1 MKIRT
6 KLIALMTVSAVISTT
21 LFIMSTVTSYN
32 QHLQEHIK
40 ELKRE
45 AYQNKKEE
53 LNNYSQMAI
62 KVIDSYYKRTLNT
75 KNKKDLTYR
84 MQKEALR
91 AIKNMRYGK
100 NGYFWINDM
109 DNKMLMH
116 PIKPQYDNKI
126 FINTPKVPFV
136 QLGTEKLKRLGVD
149 KTFISYS
156 FYTPATKKYSHKL
169 SIVEQFKPWHWMIG
183 TGVYTDYLDI
193 KIKKEKEIAQKEMKD
208 KIYKIIVITIILVI
222 LMVFFMIIFMDKI
235 INTPLKDFQKGLSKF
250 FQYLDDD
257 SVKLDKLS
265 NTSND
270 EIGIISQ
277 QTNEAIQIAVK
288 THQELIDLRKQLED
302 KVKETTQNLDK
313 TQKDFNEVT
322 QNTEESLAYGALI
335 LNSIIPDK
343 TRLDQAFSDNFIFD
357 VQTKTVNSQFY
368 ICEEINTNEYI
379 YFLIDTKE
387 KGISAVFT
395 TMLINAMVK
404 QSINQLKYDEVKDI
418 STAWILEYLNNNI
431 ELSNNGCDCAVIYH
445 NKNKNIIKYSGV
457 NFPLHYF
464 QDDTIHIIKPDIKK
478 LGVKKDIK
486 IQEHII
492 EVKEY
497 LEFYLSTKHYIKD
510 FIDVYDFKSPFL
522 TSVNNFKNHLTDIH
536 EDVIVCGF
544 QIDNKP
550 KIIVEYKGEFTQ
562 NLVQKYMEKIEDNI
576 ENMGLMSNVSTNFVE
591 QFQNILNYG
600 KSEDKDNNDITPIG
614 SIILRKNSDETYSI
628 ESSNIITASDK
639 QKIEPKLFEIESLDR
654 NGLRKR
660 YRELRKSGE
669 NTHKKGGGVGFYE
682 IAKRSSKIEYNFIQ
696 INEERFEFRFISY
709 ISISKK

>member
-6 KLIALMTVSAVISTT
+6 KLIALMAISAVVSTT
-21 LFIMSTVTSYN
+21 LFITSTVLSYN

-40 ELKRE
+40 ELKEE
-45 AYQNKKEE
+45 AYLYKKEE
-53 LNNYSQMAI
+53 LENYAQMAI

-75 KNKKDLTYR
+75 KNDKDLTYR
-84 MQKEALR
+84 MQKDALI

-136 QLGTEKLKRLGVD
+136 QLGTTKLKKLGVD

-169 SIVEQFKPWHWMIG
+169 SIVERFKPWNWMIG
-183 TGVYTDYLDI
+183 TGVYTDYLDE
-193 KIKKEKEIAQKEMKD
+193 KIKKEKELAQKEVKEE
-208 KIYKIIVITIILVI
+208 IYQIIYISFLVWIVMIILLII
-222 LMVFFMIIFMDKI
+222 LMDKI
-235 INTPLKDFQKGLSKF
+235 VNIPLRNFQIGLSKF
-250 FQYLDDD
+250 FKYLDNG
-257 SVKLDKLS
+257 SIKVDKFT

-277 QTNEAIQIAVK
+277 QTNEAINIAIK
-288 THQELIDLRKQLED
+288 THQELIDLRKQLEN

-313 TQKDFNEVT
+313 TQKEFDEVT
-322 QNTEESLAYGALI
+322 QNKKDSLAYGALI

-343 TRLDQAFSDNFIFD
+343 KLLAQAFSDNFIFD
-357 VQTKTVNSQFY
+357 VQTENINSQFY

-379 YFLIDTKE
+379 FFLIDTKE
-387 KGISAVFT
+387 KDIFAVFT
-395 TMLINAMVK
+395 TMLINAIIK
-404 QSINQLKYDEVKDI
+404 QSITHLKYTEEKDI
-418 STAWILEYLNNNI
+418 STSWILEYLNDNI
-431 ELSNNGCDCAVIYH
+431 ELSKNGFDCAVIYH

-464 QDDTIHIIKPDIKK
+464 QDDTIHIIKSDIKK

-497 LEFYLSTKHYIKD
+497 IEFYLSTKHYIKD

-550 KIIVEYKGEFTQ
+550 KIIVDYKGEFTQ
-562 NLVQKYMEKIEDNI
+562 ELVQKYMEKIEDNI
-576 ENMGLMSNVSTNFVE
+576 ENMGLMSNISTNFVE